1 MMWLFVYVLAL
12 FALVGNDHMQAESA
26 YVRDFRPPRN
36 SRIPPIH
43 GESVEAVMMNKKPM
57 WGSKHPP
64 RTRPYR
70 SISNSPFP
78 WVDW

>member
-1 MMWLFVYVLAL
+1 MWLFVCVLAL
-12 FALVGNDHMQAESA
+12 FALVGTEHMQAESA

-36 SRIPPIH
+36 PRIPPIY
-43 GESVEAVMMNKKPM
+43 GEDIETIIMDEEPM
-57 WGSKHPP
+57 VGGKHPP